1 MSIESLLGKLSRAND
16 CFSDSMGKV
25 ENMSLNLRHFLIFNT
40 EKAETQ
46 QNLLT
51 SIENC
56 INDLTQKTEIITE
69 SIRKNESHIVTLG
82 NSIAEFKE
90 FRSYT
95 ACTPDQCTE
104 NTSTDKKFLIDQQ
117 NNRVLRQNPPIALNP
132 TEHICIS
139 EENILT
145 PEHRSSICQF
155 LDQSKNFVSRPTM
168 QELYLGKPHWRITKK
183 SNSKHDQQEIPP
195 AFQSIIDMLHDKF
208 SISDEQKLNSI
219 VIQKFSCHRAE
230 LREQSHSNPLINPD
244 STIFNICL
252 GDSCSVTFRNKC
264 SNDTVNL
271 DTVDNSHYSMSYKSQ
286 LY

>member
-1 MSIESLLGKLSRAND
+1 
-16 CFSDSMGKV
+16 
-25 ENMSLNLRHFLIFNT
+25 
-40 EKAETQ
+40 
-46 QNLLT
+46 
-51 SIENC
+51 
-56 INDLTQKTEIITE
+56 
-69 SIRKNESHIVTLG
+69 
-82 NSIAEFKE
+82 
-90 FRSYT
+90 
-95 ACTPDQCTE
+95 
-104 NTSTDKKFLIDQQ
+104 
-117 NNRVLRQNPPIALNP
+117 
-132 TEHICIS
+132 
-139 EENILT
+139 
-145 PEHRSSICQF
+145 
-155 LDQSKNFVSRPTM
+155 M

-219 VIQKFSCHRAE
+219 VIQQFSGHRAE

-271 DTVDNSHYSMSYKSQ
+271 DTVNNSLYSMSYKSQ